1 MHRNIVLRFTGSIR
15 YSDWQQYRAAFLRVV
30 SDIVVDRNIVLRFT
44 GSIRYNGGHKYRAA
58 FLRVVS
64 DIVMGS
70 NISKLVV
77 VRQYFLFY

>member
-1 MHRNIVLRFTGSIR
+1 M
-15 YSDWQQYRAAFLRVV
+15 
-30 SDIVVDRNIVLRFT
+30 LRFT